1 MNTFIE
7 KYQRSK
13 WFNNILKCL
22 KQFSENYFH
31 KKYKKNRYFH
41 VPQNIFLYTLQK
53 SQEGNIKFN
62 QSIFKKF

>member
-13 WFNNILKCL
+13 EFNKTLKCL
-22 KQFSENYFH
+22 KQFSENYLQ
-31 KKYKKNRYFH
+31 KKCKKNRYFH

-53 SQEGNIKFN
+53 SKGGDIKFN
-62 QSIFKKF
+62 QSIF